1 MVVSGSGALLINES
15 GSTHSKALCYKAS
28 SSTVL
33 CKQASFIT
41 PHHALHYVEAV
52 SLLDDD
58 FTAESENVMR
68 GQLY

>member
-1 MVVSGSGALLINES
+1 MVVSGSGALFIKES

-33 CKQASFIT
+33 CKQTSFIT
-41 PHHALHYVEAV
+41 LHHTSHYIEAV

-58 FTAESENVMR
+58 FMVEAENVMR